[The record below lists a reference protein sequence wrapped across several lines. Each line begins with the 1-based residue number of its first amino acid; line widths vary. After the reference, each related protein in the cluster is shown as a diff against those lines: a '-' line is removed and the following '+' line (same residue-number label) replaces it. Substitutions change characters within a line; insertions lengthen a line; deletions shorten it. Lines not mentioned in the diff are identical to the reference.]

1 MKPLP
6 GAGMTPFGIFL
17 LGQSF
22 EDAGLA
28 VGQHAQRQFSDHPER
43 LLYLHAIETYLRA
56 HLRLHGASPEELRA
70 YMHNTR
76 KMLDD
81 AIAKGLRLN
90 PRIVAYLAAASDEG
104 DYIRVRYDYD
114 LRSHSEIWPDKP
126 RRPRSIKHLISAVA
140 AVRATV
146 RDALRATGIEIFDPH
161 E

>member
-1 MKPLP
+1 MKYLP
-6 GAGMTPFGIFL
+6 GAGMSPYGILL

-28 VGQHAQRQFSDHPER
+28 VGQHAQKQFSDHPER

-81 AIAKGLRLN
+81 AIAKGFRLN
-90 PRIVAYLAAASDEG
+90 PRTVTYVAATSGEG

-114 LRSHSEIWPDKP
+114 LSSRSEMWPDKL
-126 RRPRSIKHLISAVA
+126 RRPRSIKHLISAVG
-140 AVRATV
+140 AVRAAV
-146 RDALRATGIEIFDPH
+146 RDALRATGLEI
-161 E
+161 